1 MIKAYQH
8 KVNSDQ
14 ALAGF
19 NLDTGESDAYIFKNF
34 SIFKDRM
41 YLGHSTMKELRSPL
55 GNKPLTQF
63 TVAELM
69 QATFL
74 HTFVGGFTNDSRK
87 FFSGFKV
94 GLLPSVNS
102 DKNTIG
108 QAIFNLKLTCDRF
121 SKAYYELT
129 PDEIATLIKEELGDS
144 YEMTMLAI

>member
-1 MIKAYQH
+1 MDYQD
-8 KVNSDQ
+8 KLNDNQIS
-14 ALAGF
+14 AGL
-19 NLDTGESDAYIFKNF
+19 NLDTGKIDARIFNNF

-94 GLLPSVNS
+94 GFLPSVNS

-121 SKAYYELT
+121 SKAYYMLNTIFSYLVEALYKVLEL
-129 PDEIATLIKEELGDS
+129 L
-144 YEMTMLAI
+144 